1 MPEVVAPSK
10 VSRLI
15 DAMLAFPQVPLETRH
30 FFADGMYC
38 RWVARPK
45 GTVIV
50 GKKHLKEHFYIV
62 LKGSIA
68 VAVDAEIAGAIP
80 YEAPAVIVCEPGS
93 QKVVW
98 ALEDTICLT
107 VHRLDHGEER
117 DLEAIETQLVEPDER
132 SLFGPGNTLK
142 VLP

>member
-1 MPEVVAPSK
+1 MPEVVHSK

-45 GTVIV
+45 GTLIV

-62 LKGSIA
+62 LKGTIA
-68 VAVDAEIAGAIP
+68 VAVDADVAGAIS

-98 ALEDTICLT
+98 ALEDSVCVT
-107 VHRLDHGEER
+107 VHRLRDETER
-117 DLEAIETQLVEPDER
+117 NLDTLEAQLVEPDER
-132 SLFGPGNTLK
+132 SPYGSGNELK
-142 VLP
+142 VLT